1 MSGQFYHQLKKK
13 GITND
18 MFDKETDIITYEDLL
33 KDTTL
38 DKETRERYEK
48 LKLERDRKLIIEK
61 LDKLKLD
68 KLKSNN
74 K

>member
-1 MSGQFYHQLKKK
+1 
-13 GITND
+13 
-18 MFDKETDIITYEDLL
+18 MFDEKTDIITYEDLL
-33 KDTTL
+33 KDTNL

-48 LKLERDRKLIIEK
+48 LKLERDRKLVIEK

>member
-1 MSGQFYHQLKKK
+1 MSGQFYHQFKKK
-13 GITND
+13 GISNH
-18 MFDKETDIITYEDLL
+18 MFDNETDIITYEDLL
-33 KDTTL
+33 KDPNL
-38 DKETRERYEK
+38 DKETKLRYEK

>member
-1 MSGQFYHQLKKK
+1 MSGQFYHQFKKT
-13 GITND
+13 GINND
-18 MFDKETDIITYEDLL
+18 MFDEKKDIITYEDLL
-33 KDTTL
+33 KDTNL

-48 LKLERDRKLIIEK
+48 LKLERDRKLVIEK

>member
-1 MSGQFYHQLKKK
+1 MSGKFYHQFKKK
-13 GITND
+13 GINND
-18 MFDKETDIITYEDLL
+18 MFDEKTDIITYEDLL
-33 KDTTL
+33 KDPNL

>member
-1 MSGQFYHQLKKK
+1 MSGQFYHQFKKK
-13 GITND
+13 GINND
-18 MFDKETDIITYEDLL
+18 MFDEKTDIITYEDLL
-33 KDTTL
+33 KDTNL

-48 LKLERDRKLIIEK
+48 LKLERDRQLIIQK
-61 LDKLKLD
+61 LHKL

>member
-1 MSGQFYHQLKKK
+1 MSGQFYHQFKKK
-13 GITND
+13 GINND

-33 KDTTL
+33 KDPNL
-38 DKETRERYEK
+38 DKETKLRYEK

>member
-1 MSGQFYHQLKKK
+1 MSGQFYHQFKNK
-13 GITND
+13 GIIND
-18 MFDKETDIITYEDLL
+18 MFDEKTDIITYEDLL
-33 KDTTL
+33 KDTNL

-48 LKLERDRKLIIEK
+48 LKLERDRKLIIDK

>member
-1 MSGQFYHQLKKK
+1 MSGQFYHQFKKN

-33 KDTTL
+33 KDPNL

-48 LKLERDRKLIIEK
+48 LKLERDRKLIIDK
-61 LDKLKLD
+61 LDKLKL
-68 KLKSNN
+68 KSNN